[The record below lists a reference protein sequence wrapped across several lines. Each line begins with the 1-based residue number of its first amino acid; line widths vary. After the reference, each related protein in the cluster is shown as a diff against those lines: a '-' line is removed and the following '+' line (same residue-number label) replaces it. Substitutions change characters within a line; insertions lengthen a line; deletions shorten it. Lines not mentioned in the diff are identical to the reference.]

1 MIPMRQSGAA
11 EQNAMLQPQPAAGG
25 PPPGAAAAA
34 APPGTGR
41 RRRPQG
47 NQAWLREV
55 RREHKLG
62 EPGDVVLIGG
72 TSVADFRVRIA
83 QAHARHDLTPS
94 YWSLVGLIR
103 DRDELLTATLEGW
116 EDAATIPATNAIVTL
131 PLARFDDPDR
141 YPNIAVLRFPGSSRE
156 VLDAAD
162 RLKTQRSTA
171 DLPAL
176 VVDWLGFV
184 WGTEDGRNPLLE
196 GSGLPSAV
204 LVELAFGLID
214 VEVTPGLASASSCP
228 EAIWQSA
235 KWWQD
240 FYAQTAPPLAD
251 GKAPAGGTT
260 PWGRYLTRQTQA
272 TYVDPAG

>member
-55 RREHKLG
+55 RREHRLG

-116 EDAATIPATNAIVTL
+116 EDAAAIPATNAIVTL
-131 PLARFDDPDR
+131 PVARFDDPER
-141 YPNIAVLRFPGSSRE
+141 YPNIAVLRSRARRRTSSMRPI
-156 VLDAAD
+156 ASRPNGA
-162 RLKTQRSTA
+162 RPICRRSSST
-171 DLPAL
+171 
-176 VVDWLGFV
+176 
-184 WGTEDGRNPLLE
+184 
-196 GSGLPSAV
+196 
-204 LVELAFGLID
+204 
-214 VEVTPGLASASSCP
+214 GLASSGAPRAAATRCSRGRACPAPSWSS
-228 EAIWQSA
+228 WRSGSS
-235 KWWQD
+235 
-240 FYAQTAPPLAD
+240 TS
-251 GKAPAGGTT
+251 
-260 PWGRYLTRQTQA
+260 R
-272 TYVDPAG
+272 

>member
-116 EDAATIPATNAIVTL
+116 EDAAAIPATNAIVTL
-131 PLARFDDPDR
+131 PLARFDDPER
-141 YPNIAVLRFPGSSRE
+141 YPNIAVLRFPGSSPD
-156 VLDAAD
+156 VLHAAD

-184 WGTEDGRNPLLE
+184 WGTEGSRNPLLE

-240 FYAQTAPPLAD
+240 FYAQTAPRTAD
-251 GKAPAGGTT
+251 GKARAGGTT